1 MSDAS
6 LGSALRGAVDLS
18 SLRNQRPQ
26 AAPAATAPD
35 GSVPDVVMEAN
46 DASFGQVME
55 LSRQIPVV
63 VDLFSARFEQSA
75 QLSPVVEKVVRELA
89 GRVLLA
95 KVDIDQSPQI
105 VQAFQVQSMPA
116 VVALIGGRPVPMF
129 NTVVD
134 EEQAR
139 GVFAQLLEL
148 AAQQGVTGSL
158 DGAAEE
164 GAEPQLPPLHQEAFD
179 AIERGDNAAAIVAY
193 EKALAE
199 NPRDEQ
205 AAAGLA
211 QVKLLERISGVDLQQ
226 ARQAAAANPKGLD
239 EQFLVADLDIAGG
252 HVDDAF
258 DRLLDL
264 FLDTGRDAAVKDRL
278 IELFGLIGQTDPR
291 VIAAR
296 TRLTNLL
303 F

>member
-26 AAPAATAPD
+26 AAPVAGAPD

-75 QLSPVVEKVVRELA
+75 QLSPIVEKVVRELA

-129 NTVVD
+129 NSVVD

>member
-18 SLRNQRPQ
+18 SLRNHPAQPAPGG
-26 AAPAATAPD
+26 AAPS
-35 GSVPDVVMEAN
+35 GSAPDVVMEAN

-75 QLSPVVEKVVRELA
+75 QLSPVIEKVVRELA

-95 KVDIDQSPQI
+95 KVDVDQSPQI
-105 VQAFQVQSMPA
+105 VQAFQVQSMPS

-129 NTVVD
+129 NSVVD

-158 DGAAEE
+158 DGAAEAGE
-164 GAEPQLPPLHQEAFD
+164 EPQLPPLHQEAFD